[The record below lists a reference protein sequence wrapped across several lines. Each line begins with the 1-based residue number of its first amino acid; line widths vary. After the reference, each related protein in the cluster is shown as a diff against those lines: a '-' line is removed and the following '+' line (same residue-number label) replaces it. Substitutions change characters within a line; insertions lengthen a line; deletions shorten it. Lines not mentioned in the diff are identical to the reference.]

1 MILDYNVTTVEERPS
16 SILLFDIKMLK
27 IMKIKLGDLLDVSAC
42 LMFPY
47 SFDCFRKRLTLVRGR
62 ER

>member
-1 MILDYNVTTVEERPS
+1 MILDYNVTTVEVRPS

-47 SFDCFRKRLTLVRGR
+47 SFDCFRKR
-62 ER
+62 